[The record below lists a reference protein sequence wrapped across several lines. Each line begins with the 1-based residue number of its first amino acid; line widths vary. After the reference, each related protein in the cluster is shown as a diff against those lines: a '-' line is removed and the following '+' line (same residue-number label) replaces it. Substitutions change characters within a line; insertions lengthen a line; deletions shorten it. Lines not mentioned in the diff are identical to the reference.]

1 MERFL
6 SYDKYGGRPI
16 LPAAHRLQNSFNK
29 GTRGCHANK
38 PTAGTIERRSAK
50 MSNADVYNEIKELNL
65 SYLMLAQQL
74 IRADRET
81 AQYRLGIGTD
91 MAEVIERLT
100 PGQVLK
106 MAGSN
111 MVLCR
116 FRFDDKLLLGL
127 LSSHERD
134 RGTAHT
140 HAAILASAKPVE
152 ALA

>member
-1 MERFL
+1 MN
-6 SYDKYGGRPI
+6 
-16 LPAAHRLQNSFNK
+16 A
-29 GTRGCHANK
+29 
-38 PTAGTIERRSAK
+38 
-50 MSNADVYNEIKELNL
+50 ADVYNEIKELNL
-65 SYLMLAQQL
+65 TYLMLAQQL

-81 AQYRLGIGTD
+81 AQYRLGIGAD

-116 FRFDDKLLLGL
+116 FRFDDKLLVGL

-134 RGTAHT
+134 RGTAHSRSLLRLQ
-140 HAAILASAKPVE
+140 ASRLAKILEKKRPSATARANSSSLTWSPSSQVRSTRK
-152 ALA
+152 

>member
-1 MERFL
+1 
-6 SYDKYGGRPI
+6 
-16 LPAAHRLQNSFNK
+16 
-29 GTRGCHANK
+29 
-38 PTAGTIERRSAK
+38 

-65 SYLMLAQQL
+65 AYLMLAQQL

-81 AQYRLGIGTD
+81 AQYRLGIAAD
-91 MAEVIERLT
+91 VAEVIDRLT

-116 FRFDDKLLLGL
+116 FRFDDKLLLGP

-134 RGTAHT
+134 RGTSHT
-140 HAAILASAKPVE
+140 HAAILASAKAVE
-152 ALA
+152 AVA

>member
-1 MERFL
+1 M
-6 SYDKYGGRPI
+6 S
-16 LPAAHRLQNSFNK
+16 
-29 GTRGCHANK
+29 
-38 PTAGTIERRSAK
+38 SA
-50 MSNADVYNEIKELNL
+50 DTYNEIKELNL
-65 SYLMLAQQL
+65 TYLMLAQQL

-81 AQYRLGIGTD
+81 AQYRLGIGAD
-91 MAEVIERLT
+91 MADVIERLT

-134 RGTAHT
+134 RGTAHM

-152 ALA
+152 AIA

>member
-1 MERFL
+1 
-6 SYDKYGGRPI
+6 
-16 LPAAHRLQNSFNK
+16 
-29 GTRGCHANK
+29 
-38 PTAGTIERRSAK
+38 
-50 MSNADVYNEIKELNL
+50 MSGADVYNEIKELNL
-65 SYLMLAQQL
+65 TYLMLAQQL

-81 AQYRLGIGTD
+81 AQYRLGIGAD
-91 MAEVIERLT
+91 MAEVIEHLT

-116 FRFDDKLLLGL
+116 FRFDDKLLVGL

-152 ALA
+152 AIA